1 MMNKFNTY
9 DLIERYRKGNINML
23 HENTPKEVAFRTLVG
38 EDKEMLPKENQNEFY
53 KIVYNMENGNFSEF
67 DISLVC
73 LVAQFKYITTKQIF
87 ENLILMG
94 FETNE
99 TKVINSINKLYKNQL
114 VYLFRFVSSDGG
126 RSAYRVVTLDKFGY
140 QMAKQLEVPCN
151 WSVLK
156 G

>member
-9 DLIERYRKGNINML
+9 DLIERYRKGSVNML
-23 HENTPKEVAFRTLVG
+23 HENTSKEVAFRTLVG

-67 DISLVC
+67 DISIVC

-114 VYLFRFVSSDGG
+114 EVRIIKRFLLNKKSTVYNLIKVKDGG
-126 RSAYRVVTLDKFGY
+126 KKNDKH
-140 QMAKQLEVPCN
+140 K
-151 WSVLK
+151 S
-156 G
+156 